1 MNLFVTAS
9 TCVWSFGRLELASR
23 TKSWSAW
30 CSGNPKF
37 WPSHTHPLCP
47 SIPRN
52 CTIVILEWL
61 KNLYE
66 GILTLLISISTALKL
81 YFTNEY
87 SFCLQNQENF
97 EPINIFWESARSW
110 ILRQDIMD
118 WETSQKEFRKV
129 ASGSEL
135 YLWWQGASQLIAP
148 ARNLRCWTKI
158 DVKTWVQRIL
168 IAGLQRTSWSPLRTT
183 SPSWYGCT
191 WLTVMINNDQGE
203 NGKFCNIFLYL
214 RQTDTS

>member
-9 TCVWSFGRLELASR
+9 TCVWSFGRLVWASR

-37 WPSHTHPLCP
+37 LPGHTHPLCP

-52 CTIVILEWL
+52 CTTVIKEWL
-61 KNLYE
+61 KNYLYE

-81 YFTNEY
+81 YITNVY
-87 SFCLQNQENF
+87 RFCLQNQENF

-129 ASGSEL
+129 ASGAEP
-135 YLWWQGASQLIAP
+135 YLWWRGAP
-148 ARNLRCWTKI
+148 RN
-158 DVKTWVQRIL
+158 
-168 IAGLQRTSWSPLRTT
+168 
-183 SPSWYGCT
+183 
-191 WLTVMINNDQGE
+191 
-203 NGKFCNIFLYL
+203 
-214 RQTDTS
+214 